1 MSQFKRTLRPY
12 QLKDVDFLVH
22 GGPKLGL
29 FLDTRL
35 GKTAIV
41 LAAINELLAR
51 VVCVLCPA
59 TGRISWPI
67 EVAKWAPPGTLVHV
81 QRPGVHPQ
89 DIKFTPGVLN
99 ILVIAYDALSREK
112 RGAPRTWSALIA
124 KISWDVLV
132 LDEGQALKSFGSNR
146 TRAVYGP
153 KTDGAPGSVVH
164 NAKRVWVLSGS
175 ITPNHAGEMFPHY
188 RALWP
193 DALTKPS
200 ANPPYYRPLARHEFE
215 DRFCTV
221 ADTSFGRV
229 IQGSRS
235 VAQLRAALEHVARR
249 RRKRDPDVMPDLPP
263 VVHVEVPIPVPA
275 LNLANIPALT
285 DARVRYDKLTDDEFL
300 GMLMREEIHLAT
312 TRRALGL
319 AKTEAAAAWIEDQLN
334 SGIRKMV
341 VFGWHPAVLTGL
353 FARLQDHNP
362 QLFIGGTA
370 PNARTRA
377 VATFQHDPT
386 AKLFLGQVLAAGTA
400 IDLSAAD
407 EVVMVEP
414 SWVPADNYQA
424 YSRVE
429 NVGTRKAT
437 TVSWLYIPAS
447 LDQRIIRVQA
457 RKAVQ
462 AEALFG

>member
-12 QLKDVDFLVH
+12 QLTDVDFLVH
-22 GGPKLGL
+22 GGPRLGL

-41 LAAINELLAR
+41 LAAINEMLMRTA
-51 VVCVLCPA
+51 CVLCPA

-67 EVAKWAPPGTLVHV
+67 EVAKWAPPGTKVHV

-99 ILVIAYDALSREK
+99 ILVVAYDALSREK
-112 RGAPRTWSALIA
+112 PGAPKTWGQLINSV
-124 KISWDVLV
+124 SWDVLV

-164 NAKRVWVLSGS
+164 KAKRVWVLSGS
-175 ITPNHAGEMFPHY
+175 ITPNHAGEMYPHY

-193 DALTKPS
+193 DTLSRPS
-200 ANPPYYRPLARHEFE
+200 SGPPYYRPLARHEFE

-221 ADTSFGRV
+221 VDTSFGRV

-275 LNLANIPALT
+275 LNLAGVPAL
-285 DARVRYDKLTDDEFL
+285 AGGYDKLTDDEFL
-300 GMLMREEIHLAT
+300 AMLMREEIHLAT

-319 AKTEAAAAWIEDQLN
+319 AKVDAAAAWIEDQLN
-334 SGIRKMV
+334 SGIPKMV

-362 QLFIGGTA
+362 QTLTGST
-370 PNARTRA
+370 PPSARVRA
-377 VATFQHDPT
+377 VSIFQRDPT
-386 AKLFLGQVLAAGTA
+386 ARLFLGQVLAAGTA